1 MDDTTLITESKEELK
16 KLLMRVKEES
26 EKASLKLS
34 IKKTKFMASSLI
46 TSWQIEGRKVEEVTD
61 FLFWALKSL
70 CMVTAAMKLEDN
82 CFLAGKL

>member
-1 MDDTTLITESKEELK
+1 MAESKEELK
-16 KLLMRVKEES
+16 KLSMRVKEDS

-61 FLFWALKSL
+61 FLFLGSKITVYGDCSH
-70 CMVTAAMKLEDN
+70 EIRR
-82 CFLAGKL
+82 